1 MGPRNVGP
9 MDEDD
14 LPDLLGDLLRFGTVE
29 TVDLAA
35 ATATVACGEV
45 VSPPLHWLQ
54 FAGEFRLWS
63 PPSKGEQV
71 LLLCPEGDIAGGVI
85 LRGLNSTSFPAPA
98 SGANPQLHGKDGLI
112 ITLTSDGIQITA
124 PGGVAIDGNL
134 NVTGLIAAGEDVVG
148 GGISLKSHTHG
159 GVQAGTAQTGAPS

>member
-1 MGPRNVGP
+1 MGPANVGP

-14 LPDLLGDLLRFGTVE
+14 LPGLLGDLLRFGTVE

-35 ATATVACGEV
+35 ATATVAFGDI

-54 FAGEFRLWS
+54 WSGDFRVWS

-71 LLLCPEGDIAGGVI
+71 LLLCPEGDIAGGVF
-85 LRGLNSTSFPAPA
+85 LRGLNCAAFPAPA
-98 SGANPQLHGKDGLI
+98 SDASHQLHGKDGLVI
-112 ITLTSDGIQITA
+112 VLTAAGIQITA
-124 PGGVAIDGNL
+124 PGDVALTGNL
-134 NVTGLIAAGEDVVG
+134 NVIGTINASEDVLG

-159 GVQAGTAQTGAPS
+159 SVQSGTSQTGAPS